1 MIARLLAFLA
11 VLALAVSPLNAAAA
25 TTACAHMDEA
35 AVATAAPDG
44 AALAE
49 MPCCDPDSA
58 PAMDPAC
65 AAACLAMAGVVANLP
80 ATVSVGLPAEAW
92 SPYVV
97 ASARILRDR
106 PPPPLERPPRSVA

>member
-1 MIARLLAFLA
+1 MISRLLALLA

-35 AVATAAPDG
+35 ATVAADG
-44 AALAE
+44 VAMAE

-65 AAACLAMAGVVANLP
+65 AAACFAMAGVVANLP
-80 ATVSVGLPAEAW
+80 ATVSLGLPAEAW
-92 SPYVV
+92 SPYVL

-106 PPPPLERPPRSVA
+106 APPPLERPPRSVA